1 MGAGAGRSPRAAG
14 MALELSL
21 RTMDLQNRAPG
32 RLQGWLRLVPG
43 RGRRWPRAPG
53 AVRGLCSKP
62 GGGCLQA
69 AAPFLAAFPAVV
81 EVRGRH
87 VPESG
92 ASGAAGVP
100 HTGRR
105 ELPTA
110 LGARW
115 PRALGSCRQDGAERV
130 LQPVLRGQ
138 SSFAFPGAAVP
149 FPPAFRLRV
158 TCRGALGAGELRGG
172 LAAPRCPTCRLS

>member
-32 RLQGWLRLVPG
+32 RLRGWLRLVPG
-43 RGRRWPRAPG
+43 GAAAGPGLPARSEGFARSLAEGVCKLLLLFLQHFLRWWRR
-53 AVRGLCSKP
+53 
-62 GGGCLQA
+62 GGGTSPKAGPREQ
-69 AAPFLAAFPAVV
+69 
-81 EVRGRH
+81 RGSLKR
-87 VPESG
+87 
-92 ASGAAGVP
+92 AGGSSRP
-100 HTGRR
+100 RWERG
-105 ELPTA
+105 
-110 LGARW
+110 W

-158 TCRGALGAGELRGG
+158 KRRGALGAGELRGG